1 MFGIGFVLQGS
12 PRGYKVLQG
21 LWFQRS
27 DLNLKV
33 LNYYCSVLSAL
44 SVDGTIGAI
53 HFGLTVEEI
62 DNELYVAGVIFGIY
76 SKNDLI
82 I

>member
-1 MFGIGFVLQGS
+1 M
-12 PRGYKVLQG
+12 
-21 LWFQRS
+21 
-27 DLNLKV
+27 
-33 LNYYCSVLSAL
+33 LSAL